1 MRSRRSAA
9 GNGIATPVT
18 RACATWPTKDFAS
31 GLGVGRD
38 LELEDAV
45 REALVTR

>member
-1 MRSRRSAA
+1 MRDLA
-9 GNGIATPVT
+9 NE
-18 RACATWPTKDFAS
+18 DFAS